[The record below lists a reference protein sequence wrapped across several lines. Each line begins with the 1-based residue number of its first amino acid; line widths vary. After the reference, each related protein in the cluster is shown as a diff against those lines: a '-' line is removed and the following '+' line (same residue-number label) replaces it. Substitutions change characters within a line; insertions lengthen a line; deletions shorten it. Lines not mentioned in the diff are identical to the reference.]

1 MPKIKVLFLIHT
13 LQVGGAERALVNIV
27 NNLDPK
33 KYDITVMTVVDTG
46 AFRQELAKTIHYK
59 TIIKVPHKKNTSNS
73 TESGNLLQGKKH
85 VKDTLNKL
93 YQSGWRHFD
102 TKKIYKKFIK
112 DRYDVEV
119 AFLEGISTKII
130 ASSTNPNSR
139 KIAWVHVDLLEET
152 KSDNFFKNQTE
163 EKNTYLAFD
172 QIVTVSNTVKAQFEK
187 KFDYDPQ
194 KLVVLH
200 NPIDTIQIQDKAAQE
215 TINTNIFTLCSIGR
229 LAPQKG
235 YDRLLCA
242 VKKLNADGL
251 KFNLWIIGVGAEE
264 DNLKKYIVSN
274 HLNNV
279 QLLGYKPNPYPYL
292 QAADLYVCSSRAEGF
307 STTVSESII
316 LGTPVVSTDC
326 SGAKEILGDS
336 EYGIICDNS
345 TDGLYNSIKKILQ
358 NKKIHQAYIKQTKER
373 VPSFDMDKSLRE
385 IDILLETK
393 I

>member
-59 TIIKVPHKKNTSNS
+59 TIIKIPHKKNASNS

-85 VKDTLNKL
+85 IKDTLNKL

-172 QIVTVSNTVKAQFEK
+172 QIVAVSNTVKAQFEK

-200 NPIDTIQIQDKAAQE
+200 NPIDTIQIQDKAAQK
-215 TINTNIFTLCSIGR
+215 TISTDTFTLCSIGR

-235 YDRLLCA
+235 YDRLLRA

-264 DNLKKYIVSN
+264 DNLKKYIASN
-274 HLNNV
+274 HLSNV

-292 QAADLYVCSSRAEGF
+292 QAAYLYVCSSRAK
-307 STTVSESII
+307 VSALPS
-316 LGTPVVSTDC
+316 
-326 SGAKEILGDS
+326 
-336 EYGIICDNS
+336 
-345 TDGLYNSIKKILQ
+345 Q
-358 NKKIHQAYIKQTKER
+358 NLSFWAHQ
-373 VPSFDMDKSLRE
+373 
-385 IDILLETK
+385 
-393 I
+393 